1 MPLFYT
7 SGDAMID
14 EFGSIYSFPGA
25 LLQKSMGHYSL
36 LEVTNESV
44 YS

>member
-7 SGDAMID
+7 SDGAMMD
-14 EFGSIYSFPGA
+14 EFGPVYSLTSA
-25 LLQKSMGHYSL
+25 LLQKTMRHYSL